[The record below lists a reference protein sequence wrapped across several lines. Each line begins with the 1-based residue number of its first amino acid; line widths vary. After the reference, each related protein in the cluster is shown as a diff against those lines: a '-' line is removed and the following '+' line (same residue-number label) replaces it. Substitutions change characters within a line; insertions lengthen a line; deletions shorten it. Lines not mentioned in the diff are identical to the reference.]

1 MVLQLMESSYNS
13 TCMKKLFILIT
24 VIMVIATLFQI
35 ANLSGEY
42 GSNLISIR
50 HNLGKSGMWRGANF
64 NQSQKVAD
72 YIEFLSRNIPESA
85 RVVIPSFGGDSKIFV
100 NPYMQFFLAP
110 REVINC
116 NNLECLQEIS
126 RENTYIIIVGNLS
139 PGFYQYGSYIMFD
152 ENWGLLPPDNFSAD
166 KIPELASF
174 NTFRAIIRAL
184 VAPLL
189 WLTVL
194 TLTGTLFSMALLPG
208 RERLLHIALGYGLGL
223 GLFSIGIT
231 VSSLLGFNINTRVII
246 VLTGTLLA
254 LALST
259 FYLSKN
265 KFESTKTSLKSDIPK
280 GKIDFWPILFLV
292 LGCISIILAVGKG
305 YHRIDAIQIWG
316 AKGYGIASDGSLGS
330 ITDWGTNT
338 LPYPLHI
345 PVLVAAFRVLFGDVL
360 PSSKLIFGGYY
371 LAIMMVGYFTLLAMG
386 VKRWLS
392 VLAVMLLFTTPII
405 FRHSTIGYANLAQTF
420 YLLSGVVVFLPVF
433 VGRLSLGNLFLS
445 GLCLAC
451 AAWTRPEGLMMSFC
465 GVGLLLIFAHLDKH
479 IHLNWRKAL
488 SFLAPLVIYLLFW
501 QVLKQQ
507 IYEDPLSKTSL
518 TSDALAIL
526 AQGEFHIKEVFFI
539 FAFLMQELQSFDV
552 WGVLGI
558 VLFIM
563 CIIVV
568 IFRKSVSR
576 NATVMIAIGG
586 MFLLMIIGM
595 YYLTSFDSV
604 HDLNW
609 WVSSGLNRMIFPG
622 IIVLWLGI
630 IAAFHDHLDG

>member
-1 MVLQLMESSYNS
+1 MVGL
-13 TCMKKLFILIT
+13 LIG
-24 VIMVIATLFQI
+24 IIYQAAI
-35 ANLSGEY
+35 LSGEY
-42 GSNLISIR
+42 GANLIAIR
-50 HNLGKSGMWRGANF
+50 SNLGKSGLWRGANF

-72 YIEFLSRNIPESA
+72 YIEFLNWNIPENA
-85 RVVIPSFGGDSKIFV
+85 RVILPSFGGDSKVLV
-100 NPYMQFFLAP
+100 NPYMQFFLSP
-110 REVINC
+110 REVLNC
-116 NNLECLQEIS
+116 VNIDCLQTIS
-126 RENTYIIIVGNLS
+126 REETYIVFLGNIPKDLFPDS
-139 PGFYQYGSYIMFD
+139 AFIMFD
-152 ENWGLLPPDNFSAD
+152 DDWGLLPPEKYVVEN
-166 KIPELASF
+166 IPQTISF
-174 NTFRAIIRAL
+174 NSLGAIL
-184 VAPLL
+184 LSGVAPLL
-189 WLTVL
+189 WIGALAL
-194 TLTGTLFSMALLPG
+194 AGTALVMALLPG
-208 RERLLHIALGYGLGL
+208 QERLLNFAFGYGLGL
-223 GLFSIGIT
+223 GLFSIGIAL
-231 VSSLLGFNINTRVII
+231 VNLMGFKINAAVMLAITGII
-246 VLTGTLLA
+246 MVLTWII
-254 LALST
+254 
-259 FYLSKN
+259 FYWRVKMLEPVNPPPQS
-265 KFESTKTSLKSDIPK
+265 EPLKR
-280 GKIDFWPILFLV
+280 KIDYWPIVFIG
-292 LGCISIILAVGKG
+292 LGVISIILAVGKG

-316 AKGYGIASDGSLGS
+316 VKGYGVAADGSLEGV
-330 ITDWGTNT
+330 TNWGTNT
-338 LPYPLHI
+338 LAYPLHI
-345 PVLVAAFRVLFGDVL
+345 PNMIAAFRMLFDDVL

-371 LAIMMVGYFTLLAMG
+371 LAIMIVGYFTLLAMG

-445 GLCLAC
+445 GLLLAC

-465 GVGLLLIFAHLDKH
+465 GAGLLLIFAHLDKH

-488 SFLAPLVIYLLFW
+488 SFLAPLAIYLLFW

-563 CIIVV
+563 CIIVL

-576 NATVMIAIGG
+576 NATVMIAIGS

-630 IAAFHDHLDG
+630 IAAFHDHLDGLR

>member
-1 MVLQLMESSYNS
+1 MESSYNS
-13 TCMKKLFILIT
+13 SCMKKLFILIT
-24 VIMVIATLFQI
+24 VSMVIATLFQI

-42 GSNLISIR
+42 GPNLISIR

-139 PGFYQYGSYIMFD
+139 PDFYQYASYIMFD
-152 ENWGLLPPDNFSAD
+152 ENWGLLPPDNYSAD

-316 AKGYGIASDGSLGS
+316 AKGYGIASDGSLAS

-345 PVLVAAFRVLFGDVL
+345 
-360 PSSKLIFGGYY
+360 SS
-371 LAIMMVGYFTLLAMG
+371 
-386 VKRWLS
+386 
-392 VLAVMLLFTTPII
+392 P
-405 FRHSTIGYANLAQTF
+405 
-420 YLLSGVVVFLPVF
+420 
-433 VGRLSLGNLFLS
+433 
-445 GLCLAC
+445 
-451 AAWTRPEGLMMSFC
+451 
-465 GVGLLLIFAHLDKH
+465 
-479 IHLNWRKAL
+479 
-488 SFLAPLVIYLLFW
+488 FW
-501 QVLKQQ
+501 
-507 IYEDPLSKTSL
+507 
-518 TSDALAIL
+518 
-526 AQGEFHIKEVFFI
+526 
-539 FAFLMQELQSFDV
+539 
-552 WGVLGI
+552 
-558 VLFIM
+558 
-563 CIIVV
+563 
-568 IFRKSVSR
+568 
-576 NATVMIAIGG
+576 
-586 MFLLMIIGM
+586 
-595 YYLTSFDSV
+595 
-604 HDLNW
+604 
-609 WVSSGLNRMIFPG
+609 
-622 IIVLWLGI
+622 
-630 IAAFHDHLDG
+630 